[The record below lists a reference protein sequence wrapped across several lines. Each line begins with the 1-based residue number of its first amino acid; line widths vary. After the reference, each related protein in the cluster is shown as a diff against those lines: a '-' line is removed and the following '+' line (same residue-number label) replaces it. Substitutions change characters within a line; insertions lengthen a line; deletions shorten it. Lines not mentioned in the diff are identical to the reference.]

1 MRCCKTYLLIHTG
14 IGYAKILES
23 TPAGNSAESFVMSAR
38 SIMTAKVTKQVRV
51 DNPAADSKV
60 TFDITECTFEVQQ
73 IADKVDDYY
82 KRMPFLGAPPAYQPL
97 AYPPMAGALP
107 YSAGLPMGSYQPA
120 YRQYSMVKAASSM
133 ARFPAAA
140 EPWVS

>member
-1 MRCCKTYLLIHTG
+1 MSAQSMRCCKTYLLIHTG

-23 TPAGNSAESFVMSAR
+23 TSWCLRAALWQQRWQNR
-38 SIMTAKVTKQVRV
+38 SGLTTQLQTAKWLL
-51 DNPAADSKV
+51 
-60 TFDITECTFEVQQ
+60 TFEVQQ
-73 IADKVDDYY
+73 VADKVDDYY

-97 AYPPMAGALP
+97 AYPPMARALP
-107 YSAGLPMGSYQPA
+107 YSAGPPMGSYQPA